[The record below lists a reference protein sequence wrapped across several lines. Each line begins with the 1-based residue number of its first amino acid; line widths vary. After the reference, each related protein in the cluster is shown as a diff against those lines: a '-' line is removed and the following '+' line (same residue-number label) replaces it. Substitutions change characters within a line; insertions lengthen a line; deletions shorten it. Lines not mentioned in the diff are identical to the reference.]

1 MIPKKP
7 APDLIRG
14 GSRFS
19 ERSCSSKKCALLRF
33 LSDQALLGATNE
45 LRPVGGAASRNH
57 VPDDGG
63 IGGRVVRGL
72 SIRTQSPAGQR
83 GQFLFLRRPSRVY
96 HHLRLCDM
104 DKSCR
109 PDL

>member
-1 MIPKKP
+1 MIPKMP

-14 GSRFS
+14 GNRFS
-19 ERSCSSKKCALLRF
+19 EKTILR
-33 LSDQALLGATNE
+33 QEVVGARNE

-72 SIRTQSPAGQR
+72 SIRNTVAGRSAGGNSCVPQET
-83 GQFLFLRRPSRVY
+83 FACVSSRRPERY
-96 HHLRLCDM
+96 GHALAI
-104 DKSCR
+104 
-109 PDL
+109 

>member
-14 GSRFS
+14 GNRFS
-19 ERSCSSKKCALLRF
+19 EKIMLSKKSR
-33 LSDQALLGATNE
+33 SPATNE

-57 VPDDGG
+57 VPGDAG

-72 SIRTQSPAGQR
+72 SIRNTVAG
-83 GQFLFLRRPSRVY
+83 GSAGAVLAFLRRPSRVY
-96 HHLRLCDM
+96 HHVGPRDM
-104 DKSCR
+104 DKRWRS
-109 PDL
+109 DL